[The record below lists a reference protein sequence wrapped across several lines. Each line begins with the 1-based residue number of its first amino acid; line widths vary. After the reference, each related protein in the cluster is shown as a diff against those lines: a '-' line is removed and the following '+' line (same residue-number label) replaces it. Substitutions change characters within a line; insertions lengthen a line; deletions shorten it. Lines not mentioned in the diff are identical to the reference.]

1 MTYRHVPGCTSMYL
15 RYLKFDFLDIRPHP
29 RISLALER
37 YAVAVYSRRAA
48 LVYEKHSCLVNCM
61 YLYVLVRT
69 FQEILYWFSNWYV
82 PVCAGMY
89 RYVPVHT
96 ILPDPVQVYKMHPP
110 GPNPFP
116 KPKENVALNFGQPH
130 RFGLAFQLQF
140 STHSPST

>member
-1 MTYRHVPGCTSMYL
+1 MKRRRVCVVDVCTSTYRYVPGCTSMYL
-15 RYLKFDFLDIRPHP
+15 RYLKFEFFEIRPHP

-69 FQEILYWFSNWYV
+69 FQEILYWYV
-82 PVCAGMY
+82 PVCTGMY

-96 ILPDPVQVYKMHPP
+96 ILPDPVQVYRIPDVNRYHDYVPCY
-110 GPNPFP
+110 
-116 KPKENVALNFGQPH
+116 
-130 RFGLAFQLQF
+130 
-140 STHSPST
+140 HSMVPL